1 MGRSE
6 NVDIGDICDFCE
18 DRDCMNCSFGNPCLD
33 CEDYDREKQ
42 DCTSKGACGE
52 KGVRAWILY
61 QQ

>member
-1 MGRSE
+1 M
-6 NVDIGDICDFCE
+6 DIGDICDYCE